1 MQIPV
6 NSPQRDR
13 MRTVKSVCVL
23 VATMMSSTGAF
34 AYPSGWPSTATIPY
48 NLGGSLE
55 GRYTDSSGKT
65 YDGTGYVVVVI
76 DGAFGTGNP
85 VFRDA
90 NGKSKIP
97 LEACF
102 GEPLS
107 AAWPSL
113 CKTTTWVSRP
123 LPGNPS
129 AGYFF
134 SSLSGASTPMDAPDN
149 FCRDT
154 NNPSTP
160 QYCHYYHGSATAGIV
175 VGQPTIRWDGDAKM
189 TYTGVAPGANVI
201 TLKIGGGTGSDGPM
215 GWPINSVVDALNYVY
230 TALLPRGDVGSKIV
244 AVNIS
249 ASGSSIA
256 GTLACSTGGDGDRID
271 AVAGLLKQKGVAV
284 VMAAGNDAVNGTGR
298 WNCGSNVI
306 PVGATGITTP
316 ATPTTYTNISQRVS
330 LFAPVGT
337 GDRESGDLV
346 LAPWANAGSF
356 YVWGTSFA
364 SPQVTGAFAVLRQK
378 FGTGPS
384 VDALVNLMARTG
396 TPLTGARAGLAAQ
409 GASVLNIK
417 AALNGSPVESPVAR

>member
-65 YDGTGYVVVVI
+65 YDGTGYIVVVI

-175 VGQPTIRWDGDAKM
+175 VGQPTIRWDGRLGTVDDIAKAIAYLASDDAGFVTAQWM
-189 TYTGVAPGANVI
+189 AVD
-201 TLKIGGGTGSDGPM
+201 GGLTF
-215 GWPINSVVDALNYVY
+215 
-230 TALLPRGDVGSKIV
+230 
-244 AVNIS
+244 
-249 ASGSSIA
+249 
-256 GTLACSTGGDGDRID
+256 
-271 AVAGLLKQKGVAV
+271 
-284 VMAAGNDAVNGTGR
+284 
-298 WNCGSNVI
+298 
-306 PVGATGITTP
+306 
-316 ATPTTYTNISQRVS
+316 TNI
-330 LFAPVGT
+330 
-337 GDRESGDLV
+337 
-346 LAPWANAGSF
+346 
-356 YVWGTSFA
+356 
-364 SPQVTGAFAVLRQK
+364 
-378 FGTGPS
+378 
-384 VDALVNLMARTG
+384 
-396 TPLTGARAGLAAQ
+396 
-409 GASVLNIK
+409 
-417 AALNGSPVESPVAR
+417 